1 MLKASMTLFRWQSH
15 IWHHLGDNLLSAVVR
30 LKSMIDHKAMQVA
43 VTVHLHAINH
53 RMQQADHGKLFG
65 WSAVVHHTLSKR
77 VVVLYGIS
85 QTASSMC
92 NGDGPIAHGKQLIQ
106 PTGLK
111 ARGHQQN
118 VTPSHD
124 SVGDRDAKPH
134 PASEVVG
141 SLLLYSAHLLFVL
154 RHAAAQHHNL
164 HDSMSLLTTVSAVLQ
179 PPVLCWLHSVQDLKM
194 MCRQTKE

>member
-1 MLKASMTLFRWQSH
+1 MH
-15 IWHHLGDNLLSAVVR
+15 
-30 LKSMIDHKAMQVA
+30 VA
-43 VTVHLHAINH
+43 VTVHLHAANH
-53 RMQQADHGKLFG
+53 WMQQANHGKPFC
-65 WSAVVHHTLSKR
+65 WSAMVHHTLSKR

-85 QTASSMC
+85 QASGSMC

-124 SVGDRDAKPH
+124 SVGHRDAKSH
-134 PASEVVG
+134 PASEVVR
-141 SLLLYSAHLLFVL
+141 SLLLNSTHLLLVL

-164 HDSMSLLTTVSAVLQ
+164 QYSMSLLTNVSAVLQ
-179 PPVLCWLHSVQDLKM
+179 PPVLF
-194 MCRQTKE
+194 